1 MSKDVDANRGAGLFK
16 TPTEDAQT
24 TENGVVEMMDIPS
37 TGLEFFEYRRRLF
50 LAGFP
55 IPTTPTTQTL
65 PEKYKVPKQPPD
77 PLPVSVRRDLHPSI
91 LRIDRAL
98 SEEGAIG
105 SKELWESGVRD
116 LACKLHNGRKFT
128 KGMRLGLVASIPEWL
143 DLLKRLADEGIIT
156 KIKILISSW
165 ISEGLWPLDPITNAP
180 EQPPASPIIKG
191 VDLFPELQG
200 QQPSNAT

>member
-16 TPTEDAQT
+16 TPTEDAQM

-77 PLPVSVRRDLHPSI
+77 PLPVSVRRDVHPSI

-128 KGMRLGLVASIPEWL
+128 KGMRLGLV
-143 DLLKRLADEGIIT
+143 
-156 KIKILISSW
+156 IKILISSW

-180 EQPPASPIIKG
+180 EQPPASPIIEG